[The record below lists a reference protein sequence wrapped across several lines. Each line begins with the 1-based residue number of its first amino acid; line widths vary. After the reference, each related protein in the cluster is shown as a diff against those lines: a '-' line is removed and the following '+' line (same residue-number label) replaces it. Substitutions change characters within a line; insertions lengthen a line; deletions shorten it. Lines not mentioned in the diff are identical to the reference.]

1 MVKKFPLYIGLAI
14 VALLTSGCSMTI
26 FEYSSSATKTVPQT
40 TKYYYC
46 GTSAGG
52 YSFNDQ
58 NSNYSYISDW

>member
-1 MVKKFPLYIGLAI
+1 MVKRFLLYTSLAV
-14 VALLTSGCSMTI
+14 VAFLTSGCSVTI
-26 FEYSSSATKTVPQT
+26 FEYSSANKSKTPQT

-46 GTSAGG
+46 DSGTSA